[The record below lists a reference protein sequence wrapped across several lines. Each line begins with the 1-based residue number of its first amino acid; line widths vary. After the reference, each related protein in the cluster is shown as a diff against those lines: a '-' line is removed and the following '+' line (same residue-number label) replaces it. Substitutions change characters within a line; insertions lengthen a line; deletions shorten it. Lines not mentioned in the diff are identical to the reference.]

1 MTTIEARGK
10 PSTFAIFRNRS
21 FTFLWLG
28 QLISTIGNAL
38 TSLAASIVVFRLT
51 GSALSV
57 GLMLIAT
64 SAPTLVF
71 GLIAGVFVDRFDRK
85 RIMIIADLARAVVVI
100 LIPFLLPYGIAW
112 LYIIVMLTSVI
123 GQFFDPAHAS
133 VIPEIA
139 SDEELAAANS
149 FIAISAFGS
158 TAVGFAAAGLIASKF
173 PIEWAFYINGLTF
186 FFSGLCILAVRIAP
200 LQVEGETTIRLIGK
214 NLRAGMSFLANN
226 ALLRSL
232 LMVSLPVLLGFGLW
246 NSLLLPFA
254 ERALHASEFEF
265 GLQEAL
271 TSVGFVVAS
280 LIMAKVGDRLREGQ
294 WIAIS
299 YLGMALAA
307 IFYSRTASIPLAIVL
322 VTIVGFMNAP
332 AMISGRLLIQRNTER
347 GIRGRVMSVFSV
359 AKNIAFLLGMAAAG
373 FADLVDIRAM
383 MLISA
388 LIILCSGVLTLSLPG
403 LRQSAE
409 EWKRAASLLRTAP
422 AIPSLAIGRAGTI
435 VDFEALLI
443 QLPVFSQL
451 DNVERAQFMEGT
463 QIRSAPAGSSVIRRG
478 DPGEEAFFILSGRAV
493 AGISTETGAS
503 QSLSIMTAGDFFGE
517 IAALMGVE
525 RTADVVAEE
534 ETTLLLVPAD
544 NLKRLMDHPRLRYLL
559 LSKLTER
566 LSRTHVPD
574 LPRLAGFDQDNL
586 RDLRLTPIE
595 AEGGTV

>member
-214 NLRAGMSFLANN
+214 SLRAGMSVLANN

-451 DNVERAQFMEGT
+451 DKVERAQFMEGT

-534 ETTLLLVPAD
+534 DTMLLQVPAE
-544 NLKRLMDHPRLRYLL
+544 NLKRLMDHHRLRYLL

-566 LSRTHVPD
+566 LSRTHVTD

-595 AEGGTV
+595 AEGGSA

>member
-1 MTTIEARGK
+1 MTTIEARGR

-28 QLISTIGNAL
+28 QLVSTIGSAL

-64 SAPTLVF
+64 SAPTLLV

-139 SDEELAAANS
+139 TDEELAAANS

-186 FFSGLCILAVRIAP
+186 LISGLCILAVRIAP
-200 LQVEGETTIRLIGK
+200 LEIEGETTIRMIGK

-271 TSVGFVVAS
+271 TSVGFVMAS
-280 LIMAKVGDRLREGQ
+280 LLMARVGDRLREGQ

-307 IFYSRTASIPLAIVL
+307 IFYSRTTSIPLAIIL

-388 LIILCSGVLTLSLPG
+388 LIILFSGVLALSLPG

-409 EWKRAASLLRTAP
+409 EWRRAANLLRAAP
-422 AIPSLAIGRAGTI
+422 AIPSLSVGRAGTI
-435 VDFEALLI
+435 ADFETLLI
-443 QLPVFSQL
+443 QLPVFTQL
-451 DNVERAQFMEGT
+451 NMEERTQFMKGT
-463 QIRSAPAGSSVIRRG
+463 QIRSAPAGSSLIRQGEPG
-478 DPGEEAFFILSGRAV
+478 DDAFFILSGRAV
-493 AGISTETGAS
+493 AGISTAAGAS

-534 ETTLLLVPAD
+534 EATLLEVPAE
-544 NLKRLMDHPRLRYLL
+544 NLKRLMDHHRIRYLL

-566 LSRTHVPD
+566 LSRTHVTD

-595 AEGGTV
+595 QS

>member
-10 PSTFAIFRNRS
+10 PSTFAVFRNRS

-28 QLISTIGNAL
+28 QLVSTIGNAL

-64 SAPTLVF
+64 SAPTLLF

-139 SDEELAAANS
+139 TDEELAAANS

-186 FFSGLCILAVRIAP
+186 FFSGLCILAVRITP
-200 LQVEGETTIRLIGK
+200 LEVEGETTIRMIGK

-271 TSVGFVVAS
+271 TSVGFVMAS

-373 FADLVDIRAM
+373 FADIVDIRAM

-388 LIILCSGVLTLSLPG
+388 LIILFSGVLALSLPG

-409 EWKRAASLLRTAP
+409 EWRRAANLLRAAP
-422 AIPSLAIGRAGTI
+422 AIPSLSVGRAGTI
-435 VDFEALLI
+435 ADFETLLI
-443 QLPVFSQL
+443 QLPVFTQL
-451 DNVERAQFMEGT
+451 NMEERTQFMKGT
-463 QIRSAPAGSSVIRRG
+463 QIRSAPAGSSLIRQGEPG
-478 DPGEEAFFILSGRAV
+478 DDAFFILSGRAV
-493 AGISTETGAS
+493 AGISTSVGAS
-503 QSLSIMTAGDFFGE
+503 RSLSIMTAGDFFGE

-534 ETTLLLVPAD
+534 EATLLEVPAE
-544 NLKRLMDHPRLRYLL
+544 NLKRLMDHHRIRYLL

-566 LSRTHVPD
+566 LSRTHVTD

-595 AEGGTV
+595 QS

>member
-451 DNVERAQFMEGT
+451 DKVERAQFMEGT

-534 ETTLLLVPAD
+534 DTTLLQVPAE
-544 NLKRLMDHPRLRYLL
+544 NLKRLMDHHRLRYLL

-566 LSRTHVPD
+566 LSRTHVTD

-595 AEGGTV
+595 AEGGSA

>member
-1 MTTIEARGK
+1 MTPIEARVR
-10 PSTFAIFRNRS
+10 PSTFAVFRNRS

-28 QLISTIGNAL
+28 QLVSTIGSAL

-64 SAPTLVF
+64 SAPTLLV

-100 LIPFLLPYGIAW
+100 LIPFLIPYGIAW
-112 LYIIVMLTSVI
+112 LYVIVMLTSVI
-123 GQFFDPAHAS
+123 GQFFDPAHSS

-186 FFSGLCILAVRIAP
+186 FISGLCILAVRIAP
-200 LQVEGETTIRLIGK
+200 LEIEGETTIGMIGE
-214 NLRAGMSFLANN
+214 NLRAGMNFLVNN

-232 LMVSLPVLLGFGLW
+232 LMVSLPVLFGFGLW

-271 TSVGFVVAS
+271 TSVGFVMAS

-307 IFYSRTASIPLAIVL
+307 IFYSRTTSIPLAIVL

-359 AKNIAFLLGMAAAG
+359 AKNVAFLLGMAAAG
-373 FADLVDIRAM
+373 FADMVDIRAM

-388 LIILCSGVLTLSLPG
+388 LIILFSGVLTLSLPG

-409 EWKRAASLLRTAP
+409 EWKLAASLLRTAP
-422 AIPSLAIGRAGTI
+422 AMPSLSFGRAATL
-435 VDFEALLI
+435 VDFEVLVI
-443 QLPVFSQL
+443 HLPVFTQL
-451 DNVERAQFMEGT
+451 NMAERTQFMEGT
-463 QIRSAPAGSSVIRRG
+463 QIRSAPAGSSLIRRG
-478 DPGEEAFFILSGRAV
+478 EPGEDAFFILSGRAV
-493 AGISTETGAS
+493 AGISTSVGAS
-503 QSLSIMTAGDFFGE
+503 RSLSIMAAGDFFGE
-517 IAALMGVE
+517 IAAIMGIE
-525 RTADVVAEE
+525 RTADVVAEK
-534 ETTLLLVPAD
+534 ETTLLQVPAE

-566 LSRTHVPD
+566 LSRTHVTD

-586 RDLRLTPIE
+586 RDLRLTPIDQE
-595 AEGGTV
+595 EVTE

>member
-1 MTTIEARGK
+1 MTTFEARGK

-28 QLISTIGNAL
+28 QLVSTIGNAL
-38 TSLAASIVVFRLT
+38 TSLAASIVVFRIT

-64 SAPTLVF
+64 SAPTLLF

-85 RIMIIADLARAVVVI
+85 RIMIIADIARAVVVI
-100 LIPFLLPYGIAW
+100 LIPILLPYGMAW
-112 LYIIVMLTSVI
+112 LYVIVMLTSVI

-186 FFSGLCILAVRIAP
+186 FISGLCILAVRIAP
-200 LQVEGETTIRLIGK
+200 LEIEGETTIRMIGK

-271 TSVGFVVAS
+271 TSVGFVIAS
-280 LIMAKVGDRLREGQ
+280 LLMAKVGDRLREGQ

-307 IFYSRTASIPLAIVL
+307 IFYSRTTSIPLAIVL

-388 LIILCSGVLTLSLPG
+388 LIILLSGVLTLFLPG

-409 EWKRAASLLRTAP
+409 EWKFAASLLRTAP
-422 AIPSLAIGRAGTI
+422 AMPSLSLGRAATL
-435 VDFEALLI
+435 VDFEALVIHLRVFT
-443 QLPVFSQL
+443 QL
-451 DNVERAQFMEGT
+451 NMAERTQFMEGA
-463 QIRSAPAGSSVIRRG
+463 QIRSAPAGSSLIRRG
-478 DPGEEAFFILSGRAV
+478 EPGEEAFFILSGRTV
-493 AGISTETGAS
+493 AGISTATDAS

-534 ETTLLLVPAD
+534 ETTLLQVPAE

-566 LSRTHVPD
+566 LSRTHVTD

-595 AEGGTV
+595 AEEATA

>member
-1 MTTIEARGK
+1 MTTTKAMGK
-10 PSTFAIFRNRS
+10 PSTFAVFRNRS

-28 QLISTIGNAL
+28 QLVSTIGSAL

-64 SAPTLVF
+64 AAPTLIL
-71 GLIAGVFVDRFDRK
+71 GLIAGVFVDRYDRK
-85 RIMIIADLARAVVVI
+85 RIMIIADIARAVVVV

-112 LYIIVMLTSVI
+112 LYVLVMMTSVI
-123 GQFFDPAHAS
+123 GQFFDPAHSS
-133 VIPEIA
+133 VVPEIA

-149 FIAISAFGS
+149 FMAISAFGS

-173 PIEWAFYINGLTF
+173 PIEWAFYLDGLTF
-186 FFSGLCILAVRIAP
+186 FISALCILAVKIAP
-200 LQVEGETTIRLIGK
+200 LEVEGETTIRVIGK
-214 NLRAGMSFLANN
+214 NLRAGMNFLVNN
-226 ALLRSL
+226 TLLRSL
-232 LMVSLPVLLGFGLW
+232 LMVSIPILLGFGLW

-271 TSVGFVVAS
+271 TSVGFVIAS
-280 LIMAKVGDRLREGQ
+280 LLMVKVGDRLREGQ

-299 YLGMALAA
+299 YFGMALAA
-307 IFYSRTASIPLAIVL
+307 IVYSRTTSIPLAIGL
-322 VTIVGFMNAP
+322 VMIIGFMNAP
-332 AMISGRLLIQRNTER
+332 AMISGRLIIQRNTER
-347 GIRGRVMSVFSV
+347 GNRGRVMSVFAV
-359 AKNIAFLLGMAAAG
+359 VKNTAFLLGMAAAG
-373 FADLVDIRAM
+373 FADLVDIRVM

-388 LIILCSGVLTLSLPG
+388 LIILLSGILTLTLPG

-409 EWKRAASLLRTAP
+409 EWRRAASFLRAAP
-422 AIPSLAIGRAGTI
+422 AIPSLSVGRAATI

-443 QLPVFSQL
+443 HLPVFTQL
-451 DNVERAQFMEGT
+451 NMEERTQFIEGT
-463 QIRSAPAGSSVIRRG
+463 QIRSAPAGSSLIRRG
-478 DPGEEAFFILSGRAV
+478 EPGEEAFFILSGRAV
-493 AGISTETGAS
+493 AGISTSAGDYR
-503 QSLSIMTAGDFFGE
+503 SLSVMTAGDFFGE

-534 ETTLLLVPAD
+534 EMTLLTVPAE
-544 NLKRLMDHPRLRYLL
+544 NLKRLLGHPQLRYLL

-566 LSRTHVPD
+566 LSRTHVTD

-586 RDLRLTPIE
+586 RELRMTPIE
-595 AEGGTV
+595 VDEVSG

>member
-1 MTTIEARGK
+1 
-10 PSTFAIFRNRS
+10 
-21 FTFLWLG
+21 
-28 QLISTIGNAL
+28 
-38 TSLAASIVVFRLT
+38 
-51 GSALSV
+51 
-57 GLMLIAT
+57 
-64 SAPTLVF
+64 
-71 GLIAGVFVDRFDRK
+71 DRK

-435 VDFEALLI
+435 VDFEGLLI

-451 DNVERAQFMEGT
+451 DKVERAQFMEGT

-534 ETTLLLVPAD
+534 DTTLLQVPAE
-544 NLKRLMDHPRLRYLL
+544 NLKRLMDHHRLRYLL

-566 LSRTHVPD
+566 LSRTHVTD
-574 LPRLAGFDQDNL
+574 LPRLAGFDQENL

-595 AEGGTV
+595 AEGGSA

>member
-100 LIPFLLPYGIAW
+100 LIPFLMPYGIAW

-566 LSRTHVPD
+566 LSRTHVTD

-595 AEGGTV
+595 AEGSTA

>member
-1 MTTIEARGK
+1 MTTIEAKGR
-10 PSTFAIFRNRS
+10 PSTFAVFRNRS

-28 QLISTIGNAL
+28 QLVSTIGSAL

-64 SAPTLVF
+64 SAPTLLF

-85 RIMIIADLARAVVVI
+85 RIMIIADIARAVVVI
-100 LIPFLLPYGIAW
+100 LIPILLPYGMAW
-112 LYIIVMLTSVI
+112 LYVIVMLTSVI

-186 FFSGLCILAVRIAP
+186 LISGLCILAVRIAP
-200 LQVEGETTIRLIGK
+200 LEIEGETTIRMIGK

-271 TSVGFVVAS
+271 TSVGFVMAS
-280 LIMAKVGDRLREGQ
+280 LLMARVGDRLREGQ

-307 IFYSRTASIPLAIVL
+307 IFYSRTTSIPLAIVL

-388 LIILCSGVLTLSLPG
+388 LIILLSGVLTLFLPG

-409 EWKRAASLLRTAP
+409 EWKFAASLLRTAP
-422 AIPSLAIGRAGTI
+422 AMPSLSLGRAATL
-435 VDFEALLI
+435 VDFEALVI
-443 QLPVFSQL
+443 HLPVFTQL
-451 DNVERAQFMEGT
+451 NMAERTQFMEGA
-463 QIRSAPAGSSVIRRG
+463 QIRSAPAGSSLIRRG
-478 DPGEEAFFILSGRAV
+478 EPGEEAFFILSGRTV
-493 AGISTETGAS
+493 AGISTATDAS
-503 QSLSIMTAGDFFGE
+503 QSLSIMTVGDFFGE

-534 ETTLLLVPAD
+534 ETTLLQVPAE

-566 LSRTHVPD
+566 LSRTHVTD

-586 RDLRLTPIE
+586 RDLRLRPIE
-595 AEGGTV
+595 AEEVTA